1 MTNLISVDA
10 QTIGDLTTYLNVM
23 WSAPLQIILS
33 VFMLWRYLGV
43 SALIGVLTMVI
54 FIPVNY
60 VLAKKVK
67 ALQQAQLKFKDSR
80 IKMMNELLAGIKV
93 LKFYG
98 WELSYNDIIG
108 KIRNKELQNLK
119 KMGVFNIATSFTWTC
134 APLIVSIVSFASFV
148 FIDENNV
155 LDASTAFVSLALFN
169 ILRFPMTVLPGIISS
184 LINVSHSAFNRTI
197 LFTAS
202 KFRLNVSESSGTQKN
217 KRFPAQRRN

>member
-33 VFMLWRYLGV
+33 VFMLWQYLGV

-67 ALQQAQLKFKDSR
+67 TLQHAQLKFKDSR

-184 LINVSHSAFNRTI
+184 LINVRLLTFNR
-197 LFTAS
+197 
-202 KFRLNVSESSGTQKN
+202 
-217 KRFPAQRRN
+217 